1 MFGKKV
7 VLPAAGLILTSV
19 LLPVFAAR
27 NGASAPANYTVDPV
41 HSSAIFRIKHMNVS
55 YFWGRFNDVSG
66 TIAWDAENPEASSF
80 DVRIKT
86 ESVDSNSKARDN
98 HLKGPD
104 FFNAKQFPVMS
115 FKSSGVKKAGDNAY
129 EVTGELT
136 LHGVTKPLTA
146 KIEMTGEG
154 KGMQGGKVVGFE
166 TTFEIKRGE
175 FGMTGG
181 KGALGED
188 VRVVVS
194 LEAASK

>member
-7 VLPAAGLILTSV
+7 VLPVATVVLASV

-27 NGASAPANYTVDPV
+27 SGAVAEKYTVDAV

-66 TIAWDAENPEASSF
+66 TVAWDSENPEASSF

-86 ESVDSNSKARDN
+86 ESVDTNSKQRDN
-98 HLKGPD
+98 HLKSPD
-104 FFNAKQFPVMS
+104 FFNAKQFPTLA
-115 FKSSGVKKAGDNAY
+115 FKSKSVKKAGEKTY
-129 EVTGELT
+129 EVAGELT

-146 KIEMTGEG
+146 KVEMTGTG
-154 KGMQGGKVVGFE
+154 KAPQGGGTIIGFE
-166 TTFEIKRGE
+166 TTFEIKRE
-175 FGMTGG
+175 DFGMSYG

-194 LEAASK
+194 LEAGRK